1 MSDDGASQKDGK
13 KLERKSLSRKKL
25 LTSKVTD
32 EVVARLNSADITL
45 SEGAVTLLTR
55 REKRYALRMARFT
68 RARRGNAETRRR
80 QFEIGMQRMLDD
92 LEAGSFIN
100 TEQMARILSG
110 LCPGFPPF
118 C

>member
-1 MSDDGASQKDGK
+1 
-13 KLERKSLSRKKL
+13 
-25 LTSKVTD
+25 
-32 EVVARLNSADITL
+32 
-45 SEGAVTLLTR
+45 
-55 REKRYALRMARFT
+55 MARFT